1 MGMRTRACPQTVQW
15 LPIPWFLVIA
25 LSFLAFGS
33 LPSWA
38 FKVPELGH
46 GCGSK
51 SDKIPIVPAES
62 LRLGLARTQPYVQR
76 LPLKAIVKYT

>member
-62 LRLGLARTQPYVQR
+62 LRLGLARTQDRKSV
-76 LPLKAIVKYT
+76 V